1 MNYEISAKNTQNIK
15 LFKQHFLQTLKPKHA
30 RNGSKNE
37 SYVNIL
43 HVVQCM
49 IQEVVD
55 HFFFSEMATGGP
67 STVSG
72 YVGPRPQNVPSYMGP
87 NPSYNYS
94 ESSESSGSEDEEAW
108 LQEGTVCQ

>member
-1 MNYEISAKNTQNIK
+1 
-15 LFKQHFLQTLKPKHA
+15 
-30 RNGSKNE
+30 
-37 SYVNIL
+37 
-43 HVVQCM
+43 M

-55 HFFFSEMATGGP
+55 HFFLSEMATGGP
-67 STVSG
+67 CTVSG

-87 NPSYNYS
+87 NPNYNYS